1 MSCALRGAQGERMLE
16 DGRTKVQCGR
26 PLVNEDVEAKGTD
39 LQYNEYVVYDTSQ
52 VLMKY
57 LLQVSFEYVSR

>member
-1 MSCALRGAQGERMLE
+1 MGTQGEVVLE
-16 DGRTKVQCGR
+16 DGTKVPCGR
-26 PLVNEDVEAKGTD
+26 PVVNEEVEAAGTE

-57 LLQVSFEYVSR
+57 LLQVRFDYTAR

>member
-1 MSCALRGAQGERMLE
+1 MLE

-26 PLVNEDVEAKGTD
+26 PLVNEEVEAKGTD

>member
-1 MSCALRGAQGERMLE
+1 
-16 DGRTKVQCGR
+16 
-26 PLVNEDVEAKGTD
+26 VNEEVEAKGTD